1 MCNPRQSRAA
11 QPGAA
16 RASQLGPASRKP
28 GKFNGKAVL
37 VRGFLL
43 ITPHDVVSYTLFLH
57 KEDAENN
64 LGNSVD
70 VVPNEQMKRDQE
82 KIDRVYVQITGT
94 VRSIHISGT
103 ADSYVLSIRAV
114 KSCNVW
120 SDPNHPIA
128 LKLLDK
134 KPKWDGHLSERA
146 VTVLAGAAPDLPP
159 SSAHGIFEPLTA

>member
-1 MCNPRQSRAA
+1 MRYCLIFLLSCAIL
-11 QPGAA
+11 
-16 RASQLGPASRKP
+16 ASPALLSQERPEPVSLVQLVASP
-28 GKFNGKAVL
+28 EKFNGKAVL

-70 VVPNEQMKRDQE
+70 VVPNERMKRDQE

-94 VRSIHISGT
+94 VRSVHISGT

-114 KSCNVW
+114 TSCNVW

-134 KPKWDGHLSERA
+134 KPK
-146 VTVLAGAAPDLPP
+146 
-159 SSAHGIFEPLTA
+159 